1 MKPILPR
8 MMLWTDKTSMEE
20 FLREPINKRLY
31 GFYLE
36 SRGERWHFGP
46 DDSAL
51 LLFNE
56 IYYQL
61 TKVEYEHNLDFNLD
75 DYTKEIEANTG
86 KEHSIVFVYEM
97 FFAFLLLRENNS
109 NVASLFQN
117 YIFYRYNRTWDE
129 RTHMALGAIIKGKIK
144 YSVELKPVPCLVKNL
159 NLKIIQ
165 WNEITNNFNPS
176 SIKEVL
182 NLWSSKKEKITVLHL
197 IEEAYKKISRKPV
210 KMENVMNLIRVGGN
224 FFSNLYSELGNNDGA
239 ATHIEEYV
247 ESHTATDADID
258 EIFDTSPVPQIKESE
273 NTNNTN
279 LDSIPEVL
287 KTPEVKQLMQKL
299 SDAGLLDSNWQPLNL
314 SIAEQ
319 GYLAGEISSRL
330 RLKSK
335 WKVLGML
342 WNKNPETLR
351 QGNYQA
357 VKQAKTS
364 SFIDKLKRILH

>member
-1 MKPILPR
+1 
-8 MMLWTDKTSMEE
+8 
-20 FLREPINKRLY
+20 
-31 GFYLE
+31 
-36 SRGERWHFGP
+36 
-46 DDSAL
+46 
-51 LLFNE
+51 
-56 IYYQL
+56 
-61 TKVEYEHNLDFNLD
+61 
-75 DYTKEIEANTG
+75 
-86 KEHSIVFVYEM
+86 
-97 FFAFLLLRENNS
+97 
-109 NVASLFQN
+109 
-117 YIFYRYNRTWDE
+117 
-129 RTHMALGAIIKGKIK
+129 
-144 YSVELKPVPCLVKNL
+144 
-159 NLKIIQ
+159 
-165 WNEITNNFNPS
+165 
-176 SIKEVL
+176 
-182 NLWSSKKEKITVLHL
+182 
-197 IEEAYKKISRKPV
+197 
-210 KMENVMNLIRVGGN
+210 
-224 FFSNLYSELGNNDGA
+224 LYSELGNNDGA

>member
-1 MKPILPR
+1 M
-8 MMLWTDKTSMEE
+8 
-20 FLREPINKRLY
+20 
-31 GFYLE
+31 
-36 SRGERWHFGP
+36 
-46 DDSAL
+46 
-51 LLFNE
+51 
-56 IYYQL
+56 
-61 TKVEYEHNLDFNLD
+61 
-75 DYTKEIEANTG
+75 
-86 KEHSIVFVYEM
+86 
-97 FFAFLLLRENNS
+97 
-109 NVASLFQN
+109 
-117 YIFYRYNRTWDE
+117 
-129 RTHMALGAIIKGKIK
+129 
-144 YSVELKPVPCLVKNL
+144 
-159 NLKIIQ
+159 
-165 WNEITNNFNPS
+165 
-176 SIKEVL
+176 
-182 NLWSSKKEKITVLHL
+182 
-197 IEEAYKKISRKPV
+197 
-210 KMENVMNLIRVGGN
+210 
-224 FFSNLYSELGNNDGA
+224 
-239 ATHIEEYV
+239 

-364 SFIDKLKRILH
+364 SFIDKLKRIWH